1 MFSSPPPVSV
11 FLALIIFYKS
21 AEYKDRVTNMLLDV
35 RKSDRKFYI
44 SSGCLLWCNIVTKR
58 AV

>member
-1 MFSSPPPVSV
+1 MFSLPPPVSV
-11 FLALIIFYKS
+11 FLCFDNFYKS
-21 AEYKDRVTNMLLDV
+21 AEHKDRVTSMLLDV

-58 AV
+58 AA